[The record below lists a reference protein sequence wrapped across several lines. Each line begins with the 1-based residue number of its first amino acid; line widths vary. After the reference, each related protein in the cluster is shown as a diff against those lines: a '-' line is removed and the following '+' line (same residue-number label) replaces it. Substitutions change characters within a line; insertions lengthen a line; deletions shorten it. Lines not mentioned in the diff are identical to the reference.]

1 MANKIV
7 FTFVFFL
14 LASVPFSSAVFAE
27 VEDGQATEVTAEQT
41 ALLVAEQQSD
51 DETPALVTEEAA
63 EAMKETPVKDG
74 DGKRLPPCTKLDV
87 ESVADVDPV
96 TGLRS
101 VTMHV
106 RDPKKCY
113 PANLLYLGLSGGS
126 IFYEGGSALFVHR
139 NVLKNRPVYQI
150 ELEHAQNT
158 FVNTN
163 TVGLGINIGRSGF
176 FVGPKFGT
184 LTVHNYLL
192 NGSPSFNFMV
202 AGLDVGIYHA
212 WGKEKRLIT
221 GLKISSLFVPDPN
234 SPVITLEGRGFV
246 AFRIFGK

>member
-1 MANKIV
+1 MDNKIS
-7 FTFVFFL
+7 VFFI
-14 LASVPFSSAVFAE
+14 LAFVLSVSLSHITMAQV
-27 VEDGQATEVTAEQT
+27 VATTADPTLEQT
-41 ALLVAEQQSD
+41 TMLVAEQQTED
-51 DETPALVTEEAA
+51 QTPALVTQEGA
-63 EAMKETPVKDG
+63 EALNQTPVHNSE
-74 DGKRLPPCTKLDV
+74 GKQLPPCTKLDV
-87 ESVADVDPV
+87 ETVSEVDPT
-96 TGLRS
+96 TGLRT
-101 VTMHV
+101 VTVHL

-113 PANLLYLGLSGGS
+113 PANLLYLGLSAGS
-126 IFYEGGSALFVHR
+126 LFTEGGSVLFVHR
-139 NVLKNRPVYQI
+139 NNEKNRPVYQV
-150 ELEHAQNT
+150 ELEHDQNS

-163 TVGLGINIGRSGF
+163 TIGLGINIGRSGF
-176 FVGPKFGT
+176 FVGPKVGT